1 MKKTLKRVL
10 AFLSTVLLLVGNTL
24 PVIAVE
30 NQVLNLTVEAE
41 HGTVIVSDEAGRQL
55 LEGMGEIKVKGGQKL
70 SVTVRPDDGYQLDA
84 LLMNDEKLEVEEN
97 RSECTMP
104 KQDTVICAKFS
115 EENKQKET
123 EATEKNQETEQEK
136 IFFSEDTDYAQIS
149 RRPYEEIDWSAY
161 GDGGITD
168 PATKKVLEEKGID
181 LSDENY
187 GTKLEEK
194 LAEEQEVSVQNRNS
208 KSLEEIWAVGTVH
221 TGDCEITNA
230 WFVPEEGQSYFEL
243 GNFSGELAGAEMIGS
258 GWCADHTAAEPP
270 AGHPVVQVDGTVTAV
285 DFNSGS
291 VDLNLLVTPEGVT
304 DGSSNENGLTGY
316 QHIGAKA
323 RMRVDFGGYLELRKK
338 SANPELTSNNSC
350 YSLEGA
356 EYGVFQ
362 GEKQVATLRTDVN
375 GYARSEK
382 LPSGDYTVKEL
393 TPPKGFALDMQSY
406 NVKITSNVTTLEV
419 IDYPQS
425 DPVSIVL
432 GKIDKETNKD
442 KPQGSSSLAGAEFTV
457 KYYKGFHDTDPATK
471 GIKAER
477 IWKFKTDEK
486 GICLFS
492 EKFKLPSDPFYLS
505 SFGAPTI
512 PLGTITIQETK
523 APKGYLINPEIF
535 IRRIEAQG
543 NAEIVETYNV
553 PTIPETI
560 IHGGVLVEKWD
571 SELNKKDPQG
581 GASLKGTRLDL
592 ISENEHEVLVKG
604 KTYKKGDVITTLTTD
619 QDGKAQTEKNLL
631 PFGTYKIKEKTP
643 PSGYQN
649 AGILERTFRIEKDQT
664 LVKLNTKD
672 TAIKDK
678 VIRGGVEIE
687 KWDSELD
694 KKEPQGGASLK
705 GTQFDII
712 SENEHA
718 VFVKGK
724 TYQKG
729 GVITT
734 LTTDQDGKA
743 QTEKDLLPFGTYRVK
758 EKTPPSG
765 YQNAGILERTFQ
777 IKKNQT
783 LVKLNTKDTA
793 IKDKVIRGGVAI
805 EKWDSELDKKE
816 PQGGANL
823 KGAKF
828 DLISENEHVVFA
840 KGKTYKKG
848 DVITTL
854 TTDQDGKAQTEKDL
868 LPFGT
873 YRVKEKT
880 PPSGYQN
887 TGILERTFKIE
898 KNQVI
903 VKLNTTDTAIKND
916 VIRGGVEI
924 EKWDNELDQNVPQG
938 NATLEGAVFEISNQN
953 EHPVKVEGKLYKK
966 GEVVKTLTT
975 DKSGKAS
982 TAKDLLPYGT
992 YQVREVKAPEGY
1004 NPTGETRRTFSI
1016 KENGKIVKLNTTD
1029 TAIKNDVIRGDLQLV
1044 KFKES
1049 SDEDEDQKT
1058 PLEGIIFEITS
1069 KTTKKTVEIVTDKH
1083 GYASTTQLNAGKRGN
1098 LAYDTYI
1105 VHEKNPPEGTKPVKD
1120 FEVTIQNE
1128 GETLY
1133 YILEDKLVVS
1143 PVRLAK
1149 LDAETGKI
1157 IPLANAEFQLLD
1169 KNKKPIE
1176 MTTHYPTEQVHKT
1189 FKTDESGTFTLPE
1202 KLPAGTYYFKEIHAP
1217 EGYLLNGQEIRFEIK
1232 EGHDWTEPV
1241 LVQAKDLPAKGQIR
1255 IRKSDETNGEVLEG
1269 ASFEIKAKK
1278 DIVTPDGTIRVKK
1291 GEVVDTITTEK
1302 DGTATSKELYLGSYQ
1317 VKEICQPEGYVL
1329 ADKTWDVELKYKDES
1344 TELVYETLE
1353 ITNVLAKVVIEK
1365 TVKDSDEKLSGVQ
1378 FAFWKQMTDGLDD
1391 GIAAKETVKTN
1402 KNGQAV
1408 IEGLKP
1414 DTTYCIK
1421 EVEGI
1426 DGYAIDDR
1434 IFEVKV
1440 GPDGKIEGKDSITV
1454 TVENAKT
1461 EITETNAISS
1471 DTDTQQGLPKKEAV
1485 IQDKVS
1491 IKNLQKGETYLLKGV
1506 LMDAETQLPLQIS
1519 GKEIAVEKSFT
1530 AEKDSMEIPVEF
1542 RFDASACAGKTI
1554 VVYERLFLG
1563 EKEISIHTDLND
1575 KKQTVTFPKHEIG
1588 TKARDQDTGTQEA
1601 IPKKEVTILDE
1612 VSYQNLI
1619 VGQEYTVKGVLMSK
1633 QTGQPL
1639 LVDGKEIRAEKK
1651 FRPEKPDGSVEL
1663 SFTFDASELQG
1674 ESVVVFEHLYVQG
1687 TEVAVHADLEDQGQ
1701 TVTFPK
1707 PEIGTQA
1714 KDRTVESRKEWY
1726 RRNPQ
1731 LLIPYLIKT

>member
-41 HGTVIVSDEAGRQL
+41 HGTVIVSDESGRQL

-115 EENKQKET
+115 EENKQEET

-136 IFFSEDTDYAQIS
+136 IFFSEDTDYAQIN

-291 VDLNLLVTPEGVT
+291 VELNLLVTPEGVT

-338 SANPELTSNNSC
+338 SANPEITSNNSC

-375 GYARSEK
+375 GYAKSAK

-419 IDYPQS
+419 TDYPQS
-425 DPVSIVL
+425 DPVSIL
-432 GKIDKETNKD
+432 LKKIDENTDAD
-442 KPQGSSSLAGAEFTV
+442 KPQGSASLEGAEFTI
-457 KYYKGFHDTDPATK
+457 KYYTVQTDKDPATI
-471 GIKAER
+471 GLQPAR
-477 IWKFKTDEK
+477 QWVMKTDDR
-486 GICLFS
+486 GFTRLS
-492 EKFKLPSDPFYLS
+492 EKYKVPNVPQDEFYKLDGVVTL
-505 SFGAPTI
+505 

-523 APKGYLINPEIF
+523 APKGYAINPEIF
-535 IRRIEAQG
+535 VRQIKLNETADG
-543 NAEIVETYNV
+543 VETYNV

-619 QDGKAQTEKNLL
+619 QDGKAQTEKDLL

-643 PSGYQN
+643 PTGYQN
-649 AGILERTFRIEKDQT
+649 AGTIERTFKVEKDQT
-664 LVKLNTKD
+664 LVKLNTAD

-687 KWDSELD
+687 KWDNELNR
-694 KKEPQGGASLK
+694 KEAQGG
-705 GTQFDII
+705 
-712 SENEHA
+712 
-718 VFVKGK
+718 
-724 TYQKG
+724 
-729 GVITT
+729 
-734 LTTDQDGKA
+734 
-743 QTEKDLLPFGTYRVK
+743 
-758 EKTPPSG
+758 
-765 YQNAGILERTFQ
+765 
-777 IKKNQT
+777 
-783 LVKLNTKDTA
+783 
-793 IKDKVIRGGVAI
+793 
-805 EKWDSELDKKE
+805 
-816 PQGGANL
+816 
-823 KGAKF
+823 
-828 DLISENEHVVFA
+828 
-840 KGKTYKKG
+840 
-848 DVITTL
+848 
-854 TTDQDGKAQTEKDL
+854 
-868 LPFGT
+868 
-873 YRVKEKT
+873 
-880 PPSGYQN
+880 
-887 TGILERTFKIE
+887 
-898 KNQVI
+898 
-903 VKLNTTDTAIKND
+903 
-916 VIRGGVEI
+916 
-924 EKWDNELDQNVPQG
+924 
-938 NATLEGAVFEISNQN
+938 ATLEGAVFEISSLND
-953 EHPVKVEGKLYKK
+953 HPVKVEGKLYKK

-975 DKSGKAS
+975 DKSGKVS
-982 TAKDLLPYGT
+982 TTKDLLPYGK
-992 YQVREVKAPEGY
+992 YQAKEVKAPEGY

-1255 IRKSDETNGEVLEG
+1255 IRKSDETNGEVLKG

-1278 DIVTPDGTIRVKK
+1278 DIVTPDGTIRAKK

-1302 DGTATSKELYLGSYQ
+1302 DGTATSKQLYLGSYQ
-1317 VKEICQPEGYVL
+1317 VKEVCQPEGYVL

-1353 ITNVLAKVVIEK
+1353 ITNVLTKVVIEK

-1378 FAFWKQMTDGLDD
+1378 FAFWNKQMTDGLDD

-1414 DTTYCIK
+1414 DTTYCIQ

-1440 GPDGKIEGKDSITV
+1440 DPDGKIEGKDSITI

-1461 EITETNAISS
+1461 EITETNAISA
-1471 DTDTQQGLPKKEAV
+1471 DTNTQQGLPKKEAV

-1491 IKNLQKGETYLLKGV
+1491 VKNLQKGETYLLKGV
-1506 LMDAETQLPLQIS
+1506 LMDAETQLPLQVS

-1530 AEKDSMEIPVEF
+1530 AEKDSMELPVEF
-1542 RFDASACAGKTI
+1542 RFDASECAGKTI

-1563 EKEISIHTDLND
+1563 EKEISVHTDLND
-1575 KKQTVTFPKHEIG
+1575 KKQTVTFPQHEIG
-1588 TKARDQDTGTQEA
+1588 TKATDQDTGTQESV
-1601 IPKKEVTILDE
+1601 PKKEVTILDQ

-1619 VGQEYTVKGVLMSK
+1619 VGQEYTVKGVLMSRK
-1633 QTGQPL
+1633 TGQPL

-1714 KDRTVESRKEWY
+1714 KDQDSGKQEGMVQKKSTIIDTVSYKNLIVGQEYTVKGVLMSKQTGQPLLVDGKEIRAEKKFRPEKPDGSVELSFTFDSSALKNQEVVVFEHLYVQETEVAVHADLNDKGQTVKYKLGTLKPSMPGNRPGGGVKTGDQTSILLTVLLLVAAGITSVVVFVSRKNRKGGQEKK
-1726 RRNPQ
+1726 NGEESG
-1731 LLIPYLIKT
+1731 K